1 MNLKVATILKTQ
13 ALINGVKTVGN
24 KEFVKIIV
32 AAFEGATQEQIE
44 RVIENLEK
52 NGNFMYCQIT
62 DKDGFIKLFDSSD
75 VGVKAQGVD
84 YVVYKGID
92 GKYYKDEG
100 GQKFMVSSLPIPV
113 SLSSS
118 HFFHMTLSPL
128 LTSKLKILFKL
139 YSSFLFFLNHVIGF
153 DVNLAL

>member
-24 KEFVKIIV
+24 KEFAKIIA

-100 GQKFMVSSLPIPV
+100 GQKVVADISLAKFKISSVKLPTNEIYTFKTPV
-113 SLSSS
+113 NKTEE
-118 HFFHMTLSPL
+118 TLKAY
-128 LTSKLKILFKL
+128 TMQGILKERKA
-139 YSSFLFFLNHVIGF
+139 H
-153 DVNLAL
+153 